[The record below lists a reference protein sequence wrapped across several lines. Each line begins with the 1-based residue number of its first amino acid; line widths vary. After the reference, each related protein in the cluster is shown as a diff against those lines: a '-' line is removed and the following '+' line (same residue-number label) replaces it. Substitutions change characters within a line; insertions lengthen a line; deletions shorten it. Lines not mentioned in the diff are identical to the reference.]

1 MPENAAAQKDSLSKS
16 KRSKAKERFTM
27 SFERA
32 QELFQ
37 FIQQSPSCFHAIA
50 TIRKELLDNGFIEL
64 SEGKKWALEAG
75 KSYFVTRNQSSVIA
89 FKIPT
94 ADFTSFHI
102 VASHSDS
109 PTYKLKEN
117 NEVEAAGKYVLL
129 NTEPYGGMIASTWF
143 DRPLSIAGRVLVKE
157 GSAVKTKLVSVD
169 RDLVMIPNMAIHM
182 NREINSG
189 YKYNPQVDM
198 MPIYGD
204 NTAKGSLKA
213 VIAEAAGVKEED
225 ILGSDLFLYNR
236 QQPCIW
242 GANREYISCPKLDD
256 LECSFV
262 SLKGFLKGQ
271 NPKSVSVYCVFDNEE
286 VGSGTKQ
293 GAKSTFMPDVLKRI
307 NAALGR
313 SEEDYHCAVAS
324 SFMVSADNAH
334 AVHPN
339 HPEMCDKTNRVFM
352 NEGIVIKANANQKY
366 CTDAVSSAVFKSICQ
381 KAGAPYQIFHNRSDV
396 AGGSTLG
403 NLSNAQVSLNAVDIG
418 LPQLGMHSS
427 YETAGV
433 KDIQS
438 TIDILEA
445 FYNSCLEELCD
456 GDYSLN

>member
-1 MPENAAAQKDSLSKS
+1 MNLD
-16 KRSKAKERFTM
+16 RVH
-27 SFERA
+27 
-32 QELFQ
+32 ELFQ
-37 FIQQSPSCFHAIA
+37 FIKNSPSCFHAID
-50 TIRKELLDNGFIEL
+50 TIRKELLENNFIEL
-64 SEGKKWALEAG
+64 SEGKKWNLEAG
-75 KSYFVTRNQSSVIA
+75 KQYFVTRNQSSVIA

-94 ADFTSFHI
+94 ADFTSFNI

-109 PTYKLKEN
+109 PCYKLKEN
-117 NEVEAAGKYVLL
+117 NEVESAGKYVLL

-157 GSAVKTKLVSVD
+157 GNSVKTKLVAID
-169 RDLVMIPNMAIHM
+169 RDLLMIPNMAIHM

-189 YKYNPQVDM
+189 YKYNAQVDM

-204 NTAKGSLKA
+204 NTSKGSLKA
-213 VIAEAAGVKEED
+213 VIAENSGVKEED
-225 ILGSDLFLYNR
+225 ILGSDLFLYSR
-236 QQPCIW
+236 QEPCVW
-242 GANREYISCPKLDD
+242 GANQEYLSCPKLDD

-262 SLKGFLKGQ
+262 SLKGFLKGKSD
-271 NPKSVSVYCVFDNEE
+271 KSVSVYCVFDNEE

-307 NAALGR
+307 NAAMGR
-313 SEEDYHCAVAS
+313 TEEDYHTAVAS

-339 HPEMCDKTNRVFM
+339 HPEVCDKTNRVFM

-366 CTDAVSSAVFKSICQ
+366 CTDAVSSAIFKSICE
-381 KAGAPYQIFHNRSDV
+381 KANAPYQIFHNRSDV

-427 YETAGV
+427 FETAGV
-433 KDIQS
+433 KDVQT
-438 TIDILEA
+438 TIDIMEA
-445 FYNSCLEELCD
+445 FYNSAMQELFD

>member
-1 MPENAAAQKDSLSKS
+1 
-16 KRSKAKERFTM
+16 M

-37 FIQQSPSCFHAIA
+37 FIQNSPSCFHAIA
-50 TIRKELLDNGFIEL
+50 TIRKELLENGFIEL
-64 SEGKKWALEAG
+64 NEHQKWNLEAG
-75 KSYFVTRNQSSVIA
+75 KQYFVTRNQSSVIA
-89 FKIPT
+89 FKIPC
-94 ADFTSFHI
+94 ADFSSFHI

-117 NEVEAAGKYVLL
+117 TEQESAGKYVLL

-157 GSAVKTKLVSVD
+157 GSAVKTKLVNID
-169 RDLVMIPNMAIHM
+169 RDLVMLPNMAIHM

-189 YKYNPQVDM
+189 YKYNAQVDM

-204 NTAKGSLKA
+204 DKAKGSLKA
-213 VIAEAAGVKEED
+213 LVAENAGVKEED

-236 QQPCIW
+236 QQPTIW
-242 GANREYISCPKLDD
+242 GANQEYISCPKLDD
-256 LECSFV
+256 LECAFV
-262 SLKGFLKGQ
+262 SLKGFLQGQ
-271 NPKSVSVYCVFDNEE
+271 NAKSVSVYCVFDNEE

-293 GAKSTFMPDVLKRI
+293 GARSTFMADVLKRL
-307 NAALGR
+307 NAAMGR
-313 SEEDYHCAVAS
+313 SDEDYHCAVAS

-339 HPEMCDKTNRVFM
+339 HQEMCDKLNRVYM
-352 NEGIVIKANANQKY
+352 NEGIVIKANARQNY
-366 CTDAVSSAVFKSICQ
+366 CTDAVSAAVFKTICQ
-381 KAGAPYQIFHNRSDV
+381 KAGAPYQFFHNRSDL
-396 AGGSTLG
+396 AGGGTLG

-418 LPQLGMHSS
+418 LPQLAMHSS
-427 YETAGV
+427 YETAGI

-438 TIDILEA
+438 TIDIMTT
-445 FYNSCLEELCD
+445 FYSCCLEELCD